1 VVEEAPDYLS
11 RLPPQTACRLQ
22 HGRERGRLRSP
33 AAEDGDARLQALAA
47 ERLLNLYREHN
58 AAKVPLVQKMLAGAR

>member
-1 VVEEAPDYLS
+1 M
-11 RLPPQTACRLQ
+11 
-22 HGRERGRLRSP
+22 RSP